1 MPGTSFESHP
11 ASPHSTGQHS
21 HPSLGRSPLTSR
33 RSLLAGGGLLGVAA
47 ATGLGI
53 PAPPARAAPASAYES
68 AAAYDYTSRETF
80 DTFDRIFH
88 EGGVSGQ
95 PDEPNEAGGLAWG
108 QSYVLLGFLRMYEA
122 YRDTYYLDRLITNV
136 DLMLDQRDSVRGA
149 TDYRGRSLPAWRATN
164 PYTVGTVELTDSAG
178 HPVLEVRSARAYAD
192 TTTGTVRAGSSADS
206 FTLEVRNARYGY
218 VDTFANLVM
227 DPASPDYAVRR
238 VYDAYPTLTM
248 TTARDLRGAGD
259 EGGLPA
265 HGTFSF
271 ASQPVIF
278 AVHTGMITY
287 PVAAYVRTV
296 YDDPKLR
303 KDPHYKG
310 KADEYLAAV
319 TAAVTVHDDEWRES
333 DGLGYLQW
341 PKGMP
346 VPYDGTEQP
355 VNQSTALGQTYA
367 ELAAA
372 TGSARYR
379 SRTRAMAR
387 MVATQLTVD
396 SDQAYV
402 WTYWPKFGVMYEG
415 FAKTG
420 SPDTDVSAYTP
431 AYGSGGVGAQQI
443 EDLSHGAISVEFA
456 ALAFRE
462 KLAFDGSDMARFA
475 RTYADNLATEADGV
489 ATTFVRVD
497 GSGALA
503 TSGQYLQAPRWL
515 PVVRWDD
522 RIFPHCRAVYVDH
535 DVQPGYGSGLA
546 AIGYLNWA
554 ARGRT

>member
-1 MPGTSFESHP
+1 MPGTSFD
-11 ASPHSTGQHS
+11 SPSMDPSSSGQHRHTSQGRHDPGGHS
-21 HPSLGRSPLTSR
+21 HPPLPSR
-33 RSLLAGGGLLGVAA
+33 RGLLAGGGLLGVSLT
-47 ATGLGI
+47 TGLGF
-53 PAPPARAAPASAYES
+53 PTVAAHAAP
-68 AAAYDYTSRETF
+68 AYDYTSRETF

-88 EGGVSGQ
+88 EGEVGGQ
-95 PDEPNEAGGLAWG
+95 PDAPNEAGGLAWG

-136 DLMLDQRDSVRGA
+136 DLMLAQRDSAREV
-149 TDYRGRSLPAWRATN
+149 TDYRGRSLPAWRAMH
-164 PYTVGTVELTDSAG
+164 PYTVGTVDLADAAG
-178 HPVLEVRSARAYAD
+178 HPVLQVRSARAYAD
-192 TTTGTVRAGSSADS
+192 TATATVKAGTTANS
-206 FTLEVRNARYGY
+206 FTLEVRNAQYGY
-218 VDTFANLVM
+218 VDTFADLVM
-227 DPASPDYAVRR
+227 DPASPDYAVSR

-259 EGGLPA
+259 GASSPV
-265 HGTFSF
+265 HGTFSC
-271 ASQPVIF
+271 ASQPVVF

-287 PVAAYVRTV
+287 PIAAYVRTV
-296 YDDPKLR
+296 YADPKLR
-303 KDPHYKG
+303 THRHYKA

-319 TAAVTVHDDEWRES
+319 EAAVAVHDDEWRES
-333 DGLGYLQW
+333 EGLGYFQW

-379 SRTRAMAR
+379 SRTRALAR
-387 MVATQLTVD
+387 MVAAQLTVD

-402 WTYWPKFGVMYEG
+402 WTYWPTFGLMYKG

-420 SPDTDVSAYTP
+420 SPDTDVSAFTP

-462 KLAFDGSDMARFA
+462 RLGFRGSDMARFA

-497 GSGALA
+497 GSGDLA

-515 PVVRWDD
+515 PATRWDD
-522 RIFPHCRAVYVDH
+522 RIFPHCHAVYVDH

-554 ARGRT
+554 ARSRS